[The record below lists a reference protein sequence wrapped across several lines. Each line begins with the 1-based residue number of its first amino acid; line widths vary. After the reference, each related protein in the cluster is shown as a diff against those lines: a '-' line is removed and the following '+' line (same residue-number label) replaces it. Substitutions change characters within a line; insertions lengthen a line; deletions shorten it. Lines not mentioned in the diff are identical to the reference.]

1 MKWDVQL
8 VLPLLVMLVRSKRP
22 YTYVHTFIHHNPIGK
37 WYLENASHLQVN
49 LLKASIIFLQQAS
62 LRYLIFTFFL
72 FELMAKVPLKTSK
85 VELKRN
91 IPDKYSLFYY
101 HFFPN

>member
-1 MKWDVQL
+1 MKWEVQL
-8 VLPLLVMLVRSKRP
+8 VLPLLVMLARSKRP

-49 LLKASIIFLQQAS
+49 VLEASIIFFQQAS

-91 IPDKYSLFYY
+91 IPANYSSL
-101 HFFPN
+101 